1 MSDEIPFFSILIP
14 SYNRPDELR
23 RSISSI
29 ILGSFKDYEI
39 IISDDNSPKKDEIE
53 TVVKSF
59 GSAEKIRFYQQA
71 SNLKEPDNK
80 NFLVNQARGKFNIVL
95 ADDDTFVKE
104 ALSYLYNYI
113 AVEPKSDLYGF
124 GYKIVDEHGRRLSDH
139 RASKSLNLK
148 SNSSRLKLLEAGLLP
163 MQLFHPATF
172 CCRAGLEKA
181 LPYSSQVGIGE
192 DLFFL
197 FELIL
202 NNYSITVAPKTL
214 LNWRKVQDIASVKQ
228 GNQSAEYLASFKS
241 KLLIYE
247 LLLSYSEAPQ
257 WIAKNIRTLDY
268 RFKFLYV
275 ELLRNTALI
284 HLTPQELN
292 VEMDKEFAFIKASYF
307 WRLKFALVRLT
318 RFFDLVSLLG
328 LSQAFSILIRT
339 FWNRKRPSWK

>member
-1 MSDEIPFFSILIP
+1 MSNETPFFSILIP

-23 RSISSI
+23 RSISSVI
-29 ILGSFKDYEI
+29 SGSFKDYEI

-59 GSAEKIRFYQQA
+59 GSTGKVRFYQQA

-80 NFLVNQARGKFNIVL
+80 NFLVNEARGKFNIVL
-95 ADDDTFVKE
+95 GDDDTLVKE

-113 AVEPKSDLYGF
+113 VVEPKSDIYGF

-139 RASKSLNLK
+139 RASKSVHLK

-163 MQLFHPATF
+163 MKLFHPATF
-172 CCRAGLEKA
+172 CCRAGVEKA

-197 FELIL
+197 LEVVL
-202 NNYSITVAPKTL
+202 NNYLITVVPKIL
-214 LNWRKVQDIASVKQ
+214 FNWRKVQDIASVKQ

-241 KLLIYE
+241 KLLMYE
-247 LLLSYSEAPQ
+247 RLLSYSEAPE
-257 WIAKNIRTLDY
+257 WIAKSVRTLDY

-275 ELLRNTALI
+275 ELLRDTALI
-284 HLTPQELN
+284 NSTQHAMG
-292 VEMDKEFAFIKASYF
+292 VEMEKEFSSIKASFF
-307 WRLKFALVRLT
+307 WRLKVLLVRLA
-318 RFFDLVSLLG
+318 RFLDLVSLVG
-328 LSQAFSILIRT
+328 LSQAFSILMGT
-339 FWNRKRPSWK
+339 FSNRKRSS